1 MVDDKK
7 NIPDAG
13 KAGESTKPEKAEP
26 VKADSPVHDQPAP
39 AKAGAPVIEDASKV
53 VTPPAAEQPA
63 LADKEVSKGKD
74 APAPSKG
81 CHNQRKQPARR
92 EIFREERSWRKD
104 GCGV

>member
-13 KAGESTKPEKAEP
+13 KAGESPKPEKAEP

-53 VTPPAAEQPA
+53 VTPSTAEKTDSTQKFGMLLKRIPTA
-63 LADKEVSKGKD
+63 SLLSSLHTQ
-74 APAPSKG
+74 APTEKKTTPEHSPL
-81 CHNQRKQPARR
+81 R
-92 EIFREERSWRKD
+92 
-104 GCGV
+104 